1 MSKMSSW
8 NAVIKDMLDRN
19 EFGAHKYNKYL
30 DQDTNEDM
38 IQHAYEEALDLAV
51 YLKTLILQ
59 RQEKSLSQQLKE
71 AFNQPYIYEA

>member
-1 MSKMSSW
+1 MSSW
-8 NAVIKDMLDRN
+8 NEVVKDMLDRN
-19 EFGAHKYNKYL
+19 EFGANKYNKYL
-30 DQDTNEDM
+30 DQNTNEDM

-59 RQEKSLSQQLKE
+59 RQGKSLSQQLKK